1 MGTDS
6 YTWAM
11 TSRTRVMTTL
21 TTEDAPAA
29 VPDGFAA
36 PVAAPLDAGS
46 PTPRVEVAAAIAPP
60 ATVEEPADP
69 GPALDAVEPATEG
82 PARPDHALRGRRFP
96 VPHQYGPRRSPS
108 ADPT

>member
-1 MGTDS
+1 
-6 YTWAM
+6 M

-60 ATVEEPADP
+60 ATVEEPA
-69 GPALDAVEPATEG
+69 TE
-82 PARPDHALRGRRFP
+82 A
-96 VPHQYGPRRSPS
+96 PR
-108 ADPT
+108 DPTTPFAAGDSLFPTSTGHDDP